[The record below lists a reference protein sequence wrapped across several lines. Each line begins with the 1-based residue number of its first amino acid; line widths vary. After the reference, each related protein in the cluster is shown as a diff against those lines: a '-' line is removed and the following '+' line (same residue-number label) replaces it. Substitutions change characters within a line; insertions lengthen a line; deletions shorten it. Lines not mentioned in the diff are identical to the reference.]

1 MSKQTMV
8 RTTADHEFLKNFN
21 LDKTLQLIKDKGPI
35 SRASIAK
42 ITGMSRS
49 TSSLIVDH
57 LIKSGLVVETGK
69 DASTGGRK
77 PILVRLNH
85 EAGLAIGVKIEKEQV
100 IAAIVDLRGEALSSL
115 TEEVSAKGRPSSY
128 LTALVSAIRRLVEKE
143 RTGENRR
150 ILGIGIGMSGL
161 VDSEAG
167 VSLDSS
173 IINWK
178 NMNLR
183 EALSGEFGLPI
194 YVENDVNTFAI
205 GEKWLGIGKDM
216 ENFLCVTIGRGIGV
230 GAVIG
235 GALYRGNHHGAGEFG
250 HTKISDAAD
259 APLCSCGRR
268 GCIEAFASNP
278 AILEHVRGRLRA
290 GDPSALSSADPEHL
304 TLEQVLQAAREG
316 DGRALGAYARAGRYL
331 GYGMANLINLFDPEA
346 IIVSGEGTVAG
357 IYILPEM
364 EKAIAE
370 HAVYGLDR
378 NVKRIPLYFE
388 DDMWVRGVAT
398 LVVREVFRIPV

>member
-1 MSKQTMV
+1 MIRK
-8 RTTADHEFLKNFN
+8 TADNEFLKNFN
-21 LDKTLQLIKDKGPI
+21 LDKTLQLIKDQGPI

-85 EAGLAIGVKIEKEQV
+85 EAGLAIGVKIEQEQV
-100 IAAIVDLRGEALSSL
+100 IAAIVDLRGEALDSL
-115 TEEVSAKGRPSSY
+115 AEEVPAKGRPSSY
-128 LTALVSAIRRLVEKE
+128 ITALTSVIRRLVMKEKA
-143 RTGENRR
+143 GENRR

-183 EALSGEFGLPI
+183 EALGGEFGLPV

-205 GEKWLGIGKDM
+205 GEKWLGIGRDM
-216 ENFLCVTIGRGIGV
+216 ENFLCVTIGRGIGAGV
-230 GAVIG
+230 VIG

-250 HTKISDAAD
+250 HMKVSDAPD

-278 AILEHVRGRLRA
+278 AILEFVRGRLRA
-290 GDPSALSSADPEHL
+290 GDAGALSRTDPADL
-304 TLEQVLQAAREG
+304 TMERILQAAREG
-316 DGRALGAYARAGRYL
+316 DALALRAYARAGRYL
-331 GYGMANLINLFDPEA
+331 GYGVANLINLLDPEA
-346 IIVSGEGTVAG
+346 IIVSGEGTTAG

-364 EKAIAE
+364 ETAIAE
-370 HAVYGLDR
+370 NAVYGLDR

-388 DDMWVRGVAT
+388 DNMWVRGVAT